1 MEIAVSKQSCTYIPT
16 THAAI
21 SGFVKS
27 SSVEGESLTTNLV
40 TATDTLDFSTDV
52 ANENQTINSY
62 ASTNAPEYEKST
74 SDVIFDNTVSS
85 KGSTEIL
92 TADTSDISI
101 SRTPVQSSTSLY
113 QENVVASEFQTT
125 YSSNAAE
132 TVEYTRD
139 QTFNKQSITEERLGT
154 SVTLAPEASNDR
166 TFVQTSTG
174 EKATSSHEP
183 GYELTSNYMNY
194 STKEGTGYHVSSKT
208 SNASRTSVPLST
220 SGYQGKGNGTSNA
233 SQLSRNKIQ
242 EEGGAGGGVIAG
254 AVIGV
259 LAVAS
264 LSGLLAFFLYRRW
277 KKNKEERKVEP
288 EENGGENPVS
298 QKPPVSTSLN

>member
-1 MEIAVSKQSCTYIPT
+1 MDGLWRVKMLMQAFSSYTCFICFAFVLLTHAAKSCSPTCGLLGWTPWSPCTPMGEQSRDIKLCCPTNLTIQTLEECLRVCNLTMEIAVSKQSCTYIPT

-101 SRTPVQSSTSLY
+101 SR
-113 QENVVASEFQTT
+113 
-125 YSSNAAE
+125 
-132 TVEYTRD
+132 
-139 QTFNKQSITEERLGT
+139 
-154 SVTLAPEASNDR
+154 SVI
-166 TFVQTSTG
+166 
-174 EKATSSHEP
+174 
-183 GYELTSNYMNY
+183 
-194 STKEGTGYHVSSKT
+194 HV
-208 SNASRTSVPLST
+208 
-220 SGYQGKGNGTSNA
+220 
-233 SQLSRNKIQ
+233 
-242 EEGGAGGGVIAG
+242 
-254 AVIGV
+254 
-259 LAVAS
+259 
-264 LSGLLAFFLYRRW
+264 
-277 KKNKEERKVEP
+277 
-288 EENGGENPVS
+288 
-298 QKPPVSTSLN
+298 